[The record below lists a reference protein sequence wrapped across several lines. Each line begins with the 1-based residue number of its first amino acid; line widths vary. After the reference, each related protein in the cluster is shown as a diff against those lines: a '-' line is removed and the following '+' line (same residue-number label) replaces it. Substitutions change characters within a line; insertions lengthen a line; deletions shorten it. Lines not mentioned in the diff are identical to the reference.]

1 MDILATTRA
10 TGAKK
15 LYHASA
21 ILSITISAAGKMTSF
36 SYVDDAG
43 AAATIDVAADVA
55 TTLYQAGSISQAGKL
70 AGIVWSNV

>member
-21 ILSITISAAGKMTSF
+21 ILSITINASGKMTSF
-36 SYVDDAG
+36 SYVDDTG
-43 AAATIDVAADVA
+43 AAATIDAAAAVA
-55 TTLYQAGSISQAGKL
+55 TTLYQAGEMSQQGKL
-70 AGIVWSNV
+70 AGIIWSNL